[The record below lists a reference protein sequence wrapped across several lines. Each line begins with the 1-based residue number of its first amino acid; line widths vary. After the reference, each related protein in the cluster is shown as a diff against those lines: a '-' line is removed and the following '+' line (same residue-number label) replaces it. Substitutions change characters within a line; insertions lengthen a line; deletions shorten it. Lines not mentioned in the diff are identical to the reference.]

1 MKARGGV
8 LETEMSRNF
17 AQRRK
22 RAARAQHFA
31 GIVVNGLLNL
41 GEGAHAGHYNIQH
54 RSMQRRCIFAVEY
67 DTAMLPDLPQDYYL
81 DNVLTLLGHVRRVY
95 ADILDP
101 EQLTFLDTFDAL
113 DDDARRLYVRLLN
126 RNGTWFRADKL
137 NYAEIGDLAG
147 SIDRLVIAGCL
158 ATDGDIEP
166 EELLALYTRP
176 ELLDAL
182 GRPAELRRLR
192 RAELDAVL
200 ADDELADFHRQLRQ
214 LNTLLQVL
222 RQDDYELCQM
232 LFFGNLNQSMTDFV
246 LRDLGLY
253 QFESYRVD
261 PEHRPYRNQLQI
273 HQHWLI
279 HQLELLFSFC
289 DPADS
294 QAISEVLDYF
304 PDDIDTD
311 TPAWRKSERLRHTIA
326 RQLERNGEFDAAL
339 ELYRRCPLPP
349 SRERR
354 TRILAG
360 RGETEAALALC
371 SEILAQPIDDEESQF
386 AASFALRTARR
397 HKLDPPSTAADA
409 LIEHQPPVIELE
421 LPPRDSVE
429 LAVVEY
435 FNANDSEPGCF
446 YVENSLFNGVF
457 GLWLWDVVFA
467 PVTGAFFHP
476 FQHRP
481 SDFYEPDFTRRRAAA
496 LARAWGEI
504 DSNRDLAEI
513 VESRWQS
520 KHGLMNPLV
529 NWPALDLDLIRFA
542 LQRIP
547 FADWCAIFERL
558 LQDLRNHRAGFPD
571 LVRFPPAGG
580 YQLIEVKGPGDSL
593 QKNQQRWMN
602 YFHDH
607 DIPHQLA
614 RVTWQTA

>member
-101 EQLTFLDTFDAL
+101 EQLAFLDTFDAL